1 LSNKKYIECPFEVK
15 SDSITEDGIFEGY
28 GRDYIN
34 KKDSYGDIISRGAFT
49 DTIKNGGRN
58 GNGIA
63 MLWQHDS
70 KNPIGVWAEIEEIK
84 NKLRVV
90 GQLALGVQQ
99 ADEAYILMKMGAIK
113 GLSIGWDFPRD
124 ESGDPLE
131 DSYKIVN
138 KDKIRTRYLQ
148 KIELWEI
155 SPVTF
160 PANTRATITNV
171 KGVIKEAK
179 TLREFEQGLRE
190 SGLSKN
196 ASVYLASLYKP
207 ILEKK
212 WNKPMYDVLDRVK
225 NLRKQIGG

>member
-1 LSNKKYIECPFEVK
+1 MDKKKYIECPFQVK
-15 SDSITEDGIFEGY
+15 LDSITEDGIFEGY
-28 GRDYIN
+28 GSDYIN
-34 KKDSYGDIISRGAFT
+34 KRDSYGDIIKKGAFT
-49 DTIKNGGRN
+49 ETIKHGGRN

-70 KNPIGVWAEIEEIK
+70 RNPIGIWEKIAEDGIRLK
-84 NKLRVV
+84 VNGKL
-90 GQLALGVQQ
+90 AIGVQQ
-99 ADEAYILMKMGAIK
+99 SNEAYILMKMGALK
-113 GLSIGWDFPRD
+113 GLSIGWDYYRD
-124 ESGDPLE
+124 DNDEPVE
-131 DSYKIVN
+131 DSYEIVT
-138 KDKIRTRYLQ
+138 KGKLRTRYLK
-148 KIELWEI
+148 KIELWDI

-171 KGVIKEAK
+171 KGVIEEAK

-225 NLRKQIGG
+225 KLRKQIGG